1 MKKLF
6 EGSQK
11 LTQTIK
17 MVMEDSINDSGAE
30 IFSNDADYDH
40 QDRPCTDLKSR
51 EAATAAAGP
60 FQPKRLKR
68 RTPGQTSRQS
78 HTNQ

>member
-1 MKKLF
+1 MSSMKKLF

-30 IFSNDADYDH
+30 IFSNDVDFDH
-40 QDRPCTDLKSR
+40 QDRPYTELKSR
-51 EAATAAAGP
+51 EAATAAAAP

-68 RTPGQTSRQS
+68 RTPG
-78 HTNQ
+78 

>member
-1 MKKLF
+1 MSSMKKLF

-30 IFSNDADYDH
+30 IFSNDFDH
-40 QDRPCTDLKSR
+40 QDHPYTELKSR
-51 EAATAAAGP
+51 
-60 FQPKRLKR
+60 
-68 RTPGQTSRQS
+68 
-78 HTNQ
+78 